1 MSGFLALLAS
11 AVLYASF
18 SIWVRLLGRE
28 LSPAEQIAFRNSI
41 ALALAVVAVQLSKQ
55 SFGSLR
61 KANPWLIVGYTLAFP
76 IAVVLFTYSVLQTK
90 IMTTLFW
97 LYLSS
102 LVTSLVVGVGYF
114 KEKMTGQKILSLGL
128 VVVGLAVYNYPFSG
142 QFLSV
147 GAGLAVLSGV
157 FDATANGFKKFFS
170 GKVDRFVLVALQMV
184 GGLVVAGILSLQQ
197 GFTFPSLSPTA
208 WIVGVVFGF
217 SLVLVSYLT
226 LFGFSHFDLNLGTVV
241 LASELFFA
249 SVLGWLIFQESVS
262 LAEGIGGGL
271 IFLATVVAQTTLFPL
286 EKQWRQLTH
295 LWRSRLASD

>member
-1 MSGFLALLAS
+1 MPGFLALLAS
-11 AVLYASF
+11 ALLYASF
-18 SIWVRLLGRE
+18 SVWVRLLSID
-28 LSPAEQIAFRNSI
+28 LSPAEQIGFRNSI
-41 ALALAVVAVQLSKQ
+41 ALVLAIVAVGLSRQ

-61 KANPWLIVGYTLAFP
+61 KAQPLLILGYVLAFP
-76 IAVVLFTYSVLQTK
+76 IAVVLFTYAVLQTK

-102 LVTSLVVGVGYF
+102 LVTSLIIGVGYF
-114 KEKMTGQKILSLGL
+114 KEKLTQQKIISLGL
-128 VVVGLAVYNYPFSG
+128 VVAGLATYNFPFSG
-142 QFLSV
+142 QFLTI

-184 GGLVVAGILSLQQ
+184 GGLVVAGILSTQQ
-197 GFTFPSLSPTA
+197 TLTVPSLSPTT
-208 WIVGVVFGF
+208 WVVGIVFGI

-249 SVLGWLIFQESVS
+249 SLLGWLVFQESVS

-271 IFLATVVAQTTLFPL
+271 IFLATVVAQTTTFPL
-286 EKQWRQLTH
+286 AKQWKSLVH

>member
-1 MSGFLALLAS
+1 MPGFLALLAS

-18 SIWVRLLGRE
+18 SIWVRLLGQE
-28 LSPAEQIAFRNSI
+28 LSPAQQIAFRNSI
-41 ALALAVVAVQLSKQ
+41 ALVLAILAVWWSGQ
-55 SFGSLR
+55 SFRSLR
-61 KANPWLIVGYTLAFP
+61 KAQPWLVVGYTLAFP

-114 KEKMTGQKILSLGL
+114 KEKLTAQKILSLGL
-128 VVVGLAVYNYPFSG
+128 VVAGLAVYNYPFAG
-142 QFLSV
+142 QFLSL
-147 GAGLAVLSGV
+147 GAGLAVLSGI

-184 GGLVVAGILSLQQ
+184 GGLVVAGVLSLQQ
-197 GFTFPSLSPTA
+197 GFSLPSLSPMT
-208 WIVGVVFGF
+208 WIVGLVFGC
-217 SLVLVSYLT
+217 SLMLVSYLT

-249 SVLGWLIFQESVS
+249 SVLGWLIFQESVT
-262 LAEGIGGGL
+262 LAEGIGGAL
-271 IFLATVVAQTTLFPL
+271 IFFATIVAQTTALPL
-286 EKQWRQLTH
+286 EKQWRQLIH

>member
-1 MSGFLALLAS
+1 MPGFLALLAS
-11 AVLYASF
+11 ALLYASF
-18 SIWVRLLGRE
+18 SVWVRLLSVD
-28 LSPAEQIAFRNSI
+28 LSPAEQIGFRNSI
-41 ALALAVVAVQLSKQ
+41 ALVLAIVAVGLSRQ

-61 KANPWLIVGYTLAFP
+61 KAQPLLIVGYVLAFP
-76 IAVVLFTYSVLQTK
+76 IAVVLFTYAVLQTK

-102 LVTSLVVGVGYF
+102 LVTSLVIGVGYF
-114 KEKMTGQKILSLGL
+114 KEKLTHQKIISLGL
-128 VVVGLAVYNYPFSG
+128 VAAGLVTYNFPFSG
-142 QFLSV
+142 QFLTV

-184 GGLVVAGILSLQQ
+184 GGLIVAGILSTQQ
-197 GFTFPSLSPTA
+197 TLTVPSLSPTT
-208 WIVGVVFGF
+208 WVVGIVFGI

-249 SVLGWLIFQESVS
+249 SLLGWLVFQESVS

-271 IFLATVVAQTTLFPL
+271 IFLATVVAQTTTVPL
-286 EKQWRQLTH
+286 EKQWKRLAH